1 MIENVII
8 RNYKSIRELELP
20 LRRLNVLVGSNGVG
34 KTNFISFFEMAK
46 AIFEQRFGSYTLES
60 GGIDNLLYHGR
71 KQSSEIYGLIDF
83 NNTNAFYF
91 NLKPTRS
98 NKGYIDCAGD
108 YVNTG
113 NVQVGTNQVEVNH
126 EGTDQVSGLYMTST
140 KEEEYL
146 KPENLQRKDYDKWQ
160 KRVWDSGVEESS
172 LIEQEQWKAGHLK
185 SYLRSFSIYHFHDT
199 TSTALMRGQCDIS
212 DNRFLRQNGSNLA
225 SYLYMLQQTDEK
237 AFKLIEGTVSS
248 IAPYFKKFK
257 LRPDPLMPSK
267 ISLEWEEHDSDMYL
281 DGYSFSDGTI
291 RFIALATL
299 LLQTNLPEVI
309 IIDEPEIGLH
319 PAAINKL
326 SALIKRASRKS
337 QLIISTQSSNL
348 VNYFEPEDIVVVDRE
363 GGQAVF
369 QRLNKEDLQV
379 WMDEYNYTI
388 SDMWETN
395 LIGGQL

>member
-1 MIENVII
+1 MAMIENVII
-8 RNYKSIRELELP
+8 KNYKSIRNLELP
-20 LRRLNVLVGSNGVG
+20 LRRLNVLIGSNGVG

-98 NKGYIDCAGD
+98 SKGYIDSAGD
-108 YVNTG
+108 FSNP
-113 NVQVGTNQVEVNH
+113 
-126 EGTDQVSGLYMTST
+126 D
-140 KEEEYL
+140 
-146 KPENLQRKDYDKWQ
+146 NLQGKDYEKWQ

-225 SYLYMLQQTDEK
+225 AYLYMLQQTDDK
-237 AFKLIEGTVSS
+237 AFRMIEGTVSS

-369 QRLNKEDLQV
+369 QRLNKDDLKI
-379 WMDEYNYTI
+379 WMDEYNYSI